1 MDSRLLNEII
11 KPLRECLKLVFPP
24 VMPLLIKEA
33 SKQKPDFTE
42 LARLI
47 SVDPGLTVTVL
58 SLANSPYYSLSHK
71 VKDIKRAIVVLGSS
85 EILKLAI
92 AVTLKKSISQKLGK
106 CEHVEFQNWSV
117 MLWSALASE
126 MMAEKVCPE
135 HSDTIYLCALVK
147 DLSLLLLC
155 CSDDPRLKKYLPLC
169 KTHNNGLLCLSEN
182 QLENEKIAWGVDHSF
197 LTMELLEYW
206 GFPKNDCQMLSN
218 HHDLANIHDHDPAR
232 QVMILGAYWSEVE
245 MGDKGI
251 SQLFQVRTIAKNIFG
266 LDDRDFE
273 ALRTQVSQRFNAMC
287 HSLGI
292 SPQKDTVIYHEFPV
306 SRIQDLYFA
315 ALELQNVQGDLHDV
329 VRTIVKHLS
338 WLWGINDYK
347 ICLLSPLT
355 NVFNVYAS
363 NREQGISAEIAA
375 ESQAQIEPRSGI
387 IFYLGDKGYLAVN
400 QGIQEDIVAE
410 VDLYTNFLS
419 ANFDSYFSRTRN
431 ITSKAWII
439 DVIPQAVARI
449 SGEGRIIQVNRRFNQ
464 LFNFRNDHT
473 GESLWPVLS
482 SLMQMDQDRSW
493 EAFLNSDTNSYS
505 RLFCPIETHMEK
517 GGAPCWHISAHRIR
531 LDGVMQILVMID
543 DITEISTLEK
553 DIVRQGEYL
562 RGIINSMQDIV
573 FTVDSKGKI
582 LFVSPVFKKELLG
595 KNFFQVAIPSSV
607 LTSAWGPEILAKA
620 DMPVEAII
628 NIANSSKSME
638 LVFNRLGDP
647 SSPQYLIVGRD
658 LTTIRRMEEK
668 IKQQATFDHLTKVF
682 NRYQFSLF
690 LERETQRALRS
701 GSGLGLIFLDLDKFK
716 EFNDKYGHQKGDQAL
731 KNFGRLLISNSRKG
745 MDYPCRYGGDEFVLL
760 VTGADKDKMESLVNR
775 LVRSFIQEYDD
786 SMNVSIGMAI
796 MAHGE
801 TTENFLLRAD
811 QALFKAKHI
820 QGNSFVWAENN

>member
-1 MDSRLLNEII
+1 MDSRLLNDIV

-58 SLANSPYYSLSHK
+58 SLANSSYYSLSQK
-71 VKDIKRAIVVLGSS
+71 VTDIKRAIVVLGSS

-92 AVTLKKSISQKLGK
+92 SVTLKKSISQRMGK
-106 CEHVEFQNWSV
+106 CKHVEFQNWSV
-117 MLWSALASE
+117 MIWSALASE
-126 MMAEKVCPE
+126 MMARKICPE
-135 HSDTIYLCALVK
+135 HSNSIYLCALVK
-147 DLSLLLLC
+147 DMSLLLLC

-169 KTHNNGLLCLSEN
+169 KTHGNGLLCLGDN
-182 QLENEKIAWGVDHSF
+182 QLENEKIAWGVDHSV
-197 LTMELLEYW
+197 LTMELLKYW
-206 GFPKNDCQMLSN
+206 GFPKNDCQMLFD
-218 HHDLANIHDHDPAR
+218 HHDLDNISDHNPVR

-251 SQLFQVRTIAKNIFG
+251 SRLFQVRTIAKNIFG
-266 LDDRDFE
+266 FDDKDFE
-273 ALRTQVSQRFNAMC
+273 TIRKKVSQRFNAMC

-292 SPQKDTVIYHEFPV
+292 SPQKDDIVYHEFPV

-315 ALELQNVQGDLHDV
+315 ALELQNVQGDLQDV
-329 VRTIVKHLS
+329 VRTIVKHMN
-338 WLWGINDYK
+338 WLWGIKDYK

-355 NVFNVYAS
+355 NVFNMFAS
-363 NREQGISAEIAA
+363 SQEQGISSETILGN
-375 ESQAQIEPRSGI
+375 QAQINPGPGI
-387 IFYLGDKGYLAVN
+387 IFYLGDRGYLAVS
-400 QGIQEDIVAE
+400 QGIHEDVVAE
-410 VDLYTNFLS
+410 LDLYTNFLS
-419 ANFDSYFSRTRN
+419 TSFDSYFSRTQN

-439 DVIPQAVARI
+439 DVIPQAVARV
-449 SGEGRIIQVNRRFNQ
+449 SSEGRIIQVNKKFST
-464 LFNFRNDHT
+464 LFNSQHDHT
-473 GESLWPVLS
+473 GEALWPVLS
-482 SLMQMDQDRSW
+482 SLVQMDQDSSW
-493 EAFLNSDTNSYS
+493 EAFLNSGTNSYS
-505 RLFCPIETHMEK
+505 KLFCPIETHMEK
-517 GGAPCWHISAHRIR
+517 SGVPCWHISAHRIR
-531 LDGVMQILVMID
+531 LDGVMQILIMLE

-573 FTVDSKGKI
+573 FTVDSQGTI
-582 LFVSPVFKKELLG
+582 LFVSPKVKKELLG
-595 KNFFQVAIPSSV
+595 KNFFQVAMPSSV

-620 DMPVEAII
+620 DMPVEAIL

-668 IKQQATFDHLTKVF
+668 IKKQATFDHLTKVF

-701 GSGLGLIFLDLDKFK
+701 GTGLGLIFLDMDKFK

-731 KNFGRLLISNSRKG
+731 KNFGRLLINNSRKG

-760 VTGADKDKMESLVNR
+760 VTGADKGKMESLVNR
-775 LVRSFIQEYDD
+775 LVRSFVQEFGNN
-786 SMNVSIGMAI
+786 MNISIGMAI

-801 TTENFLLRAD
+801 TTDNFLLRAD
-811 QALFKAKHI
+811 RALFKAKTI